1 MKKLF
6 TIITVGLLTVTI
18 WAQSPQK
25 MSYQAVIRNTSNQLV
40 TTQVGM
46 KISVLQGTV
55 SGTPVFV
62 ETHTPTPNANGLVTI
77 EIGGGTPVTGTFAAI
92 DWTAGPYFI
101 KTETAIAA
109 PLTTYTIMGTSQLL
123 SVPYALHAKTAA
135 TSNDAVKITG
145 DQTVSGNKT
154 FAGTTTV
161 TTPVNATD
169 AATKAYVDNSLKEL
183 GLIPNNYSGTVS
195 DIDGNT
201 YKTVTIGTQ
210 TWMAENL
217 RVARYKNGTEIP
229 LVTDETDWAALSTP
243 GYCWYNNDEATYKA
257 NYGALYNWYTVST
270 SNLCPTG
277 WHVPTDAEWTTLT
290 TYLGGES
297 VAGGKLKETGTTHWT
312 SPNTGATNESG
323 FTVLPEGVRWTDA
336 TFQYLGVVGSI
347 QTSSQKFSNT
357 AWTWGMNSNSA
368 ALARDNYDKTLGVG
382 TRCIKD

>member
-109 PLTTYTIMGTSQLL
+109 PLTTYTITGTSQLL

-312 SPNTGATNESG
+312 SPNTGATNETG
-323 FTVLPEGVRWTDA
+323 FTALPGGGRGEDGVFRYIGGACDLWSVTEFDA
-336 TFQYLGVVGSI
+336 SYAWYRRLV
-347 QTSSQKFSNT
+347 SSRNDAIRPNFYKKAGFRVRC
-357 AWTWGMNSNSA
+357 
-368 ALARDNYDKTLGVG
+368 LRD
-382 TRCIKD
+382 